1 MGFYVLVQPEE
12 DARAEFVEHV
22 QGHPALIISSGGAQI
37 TVQSPGRHDGPQLA
51 IAFARQLGDAARLFA
66 DRLDGLTQVG
76 PLDFEKLAAQCGTT
90 PDEVERRTQNRHV
103 LLDDEPWFSESGP
116 GVIEAGGP
124 T

>member
-1 MGFYVLVQPEE
+1 M
-12 DARAEFVEHV
+12 
-22 QGHPALIISSGGAQI
+22 
-37 TVQSPGRHDGPQLA
+37 QSPGRHDGPQLA
-51 IAFARQLGDAARLFA
+51 IAFARQPGDAARLFA

-90 PDEVERRTQNRHV
+90 PDEAERRTQNRHV

-116 GVIEAGGP
+116 SVIEAGGQ